1 MNTLPFSLNIFKQ
14 IEIFQDIKRL
24 DEQFDLMLADWK
36 KGEYKKLGLS
46 PDVNINYPTWEIE
59 KKILLWTSRHHKH
72 LGSPITTGHLV
83 EVNKDFLKDI
93 HVSQTEIAFSKN
105 TNVLNNLVA
114 RGLATSNNG
123 ALISQQGLDYGLMI
137 ETLNE
142 IKKDDSIE
150 KGKTQYRDEKLT
162 KKQFTFIGYEL
173 IYWSGLFVIIV
184 SLLLL
189 GFSVYNNL
197 DFNISFS
204 SWFLF
209 IKYFISIFSFLP
221 FILFSTGLFLIKL
234 KK

>member
-36 KGEYKKLGLS
+36 KGAYKKLGLS

-83 EVNKDFLKDI
+83 EVNKDFLKEI

-114 RGLATSNNG
+114 RGLATWKNG
-123 ALISQQGLDYGLMI
+123 ALISQQGLAYGLMI
-137 ETLNE
+137 ETLNKL
-142 IKKDDSIE
+142 KKDDSIR
-150 KGKTQYRDEKLT
+150 KGETKYREEKLI
-162 KKQFTFIGYEL
+162 KRQLTFLGYEL
-173 IYWSGLFVIIV
+173 IYWSGLIVIFL

-189 GFSVYNNL
+189 GFSVFNNL
-197 DFNISFS
+197 DLIIHFS
-204 SWFLF
+204 SCFLF
-209 IKYFISIFSFLP
+209 VKYLIALFSFFP
-221 FILFSTGLFLIKL
+221 FILFLVGFCLIKL